1 MGKNLGIALD
11 LGTSGIR
18 GQAVDMDSGAVHST
32 CLSLFHPLPGANVMD
47 HLHFALDFGESS
59 ATGILRAAVN
69 KIIQGL
75 DVPVHNVVR
84 VAVCGN
90 PIQLSLFQGLS
101 IKDLAYAGSRKLST
115 TKTFV
120 PDRDGMILHGDQ
132 LPGLHLPDRCRVI
145 IPPSVSHA
153 VGADALAMILQSD
166 LLHQKNTVL
175 VTDYGTNAEMALC
188 HGGRIITA
196 SAAAGPALEGQ
207 HLSCGMPAAPGA
219 MTGLDARPGKGYRT
233 SVLDN
238 GMLPV
243 QGPYINLER
252 PGPVTGE
259 RRTIKGVT
267 GAGLVAVLFE
277 AIRAGHIRLP
287 RILTPDT
294 RLHIGNNLYIDEADL
309 MAAGR
314 AIGAIRAGH
323 LTLCHEAGIGYGQIE
338 TMYMAGATGLYLNPL
353 KAGHIGLLPS
363 GATSIV
369 QTGNTSLKMARDL
382 VLDREKLGRMQ
393 DAARR
398 LRPDHCM
405 LASSEVFKKIYLLE
419 LAFWTEG
426 MPMDR
431 YRSLLARYGLED
443 IPLQNAPPRV
453 RQETRE
459 HRHSGPGVTVIENI
473 GQVVYRSFPGCTG
486 CGACEEIC
494 PNIALTVKDEKT
506 GPLLSLDQAR
516 CAGAACKRCERACT
530 ESVMTLDTFFGG

>member
-1 MGKNLGIALD
+1 MKKSLGIALD

-18 GQAVDMDSGAVHST
+18 GQAIDMDSGAILST
-32 CLSLFHPLPGANVMD
+32 SFSLFHPLPGANVMD

-75 DVPVHNVVR
+75 DVPVHKIIR
-84 VAVCGN
+84 FAVCGN

-101 IKDLAYAGSRKLST
+101 VKDLAFAGSRKLST

-120 PDRDGMILHGDQ
+120 PDRDGMILNADQ
-132 LPGLHLPDRCRVI
+132 LPGLHLPHRCRVI

-166 LLHQKNTVL
+166 LLHENNTVL

-238 GMLPV
+238 DMLPV
-243 QGPYINLER
+243 QGPDINLER
-252 PGPVTGE
+252 PGSESGGK
-259 RRTIKGVT
+259 RAIKGVT

-277 AIRAGHIRLP
+277 AIRAEHIRLP
-287 RILTPDT
+287 QILTPDT
-294 RLHIGNNLYIDEADL
+294 RLHLGNNLYIDEADL

-338 TMYMAGATGLYLNPL
+338 TMYMAGATGLYLDPL
-353 KAGHIGLLPS
+353 KAGHLGLIPS
-363 GATSIV
+363 GATTIV
-369 QTGNTSLKMARDL
+369 QTGNTSLKMARAL
-382 VLDREKLGRMQ
+382 VLDREMLGLMQ
-393 DAARR
+393 EAARR

-443 IPLQNAPPRV
+443 IPLQSTSPRIRQTAP
-453 RQETRE
+453 EY
-459 HRHSGPGVTVIENI
+459 RHSGRGVTVIEDI
-473 GQVVYRSFPGCTG
+473 GQVVCRAFPACTG

-494 PNIALTVKDEKT
+494 PNMALTVRDDKT
-506 GPLLSLDQAR
+506 GPLLNLDQAR
-516 CAGAACKRCERACT
+516 CAGAACKQCERACT
-530 ESVMTLDTFFGG
+530 ERVLMLDSFFGE